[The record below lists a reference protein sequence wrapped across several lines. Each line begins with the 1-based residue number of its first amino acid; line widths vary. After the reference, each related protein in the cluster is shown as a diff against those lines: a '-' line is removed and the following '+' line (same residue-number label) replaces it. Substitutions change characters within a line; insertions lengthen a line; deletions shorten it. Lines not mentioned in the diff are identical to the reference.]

1 MRLLPLAHALPEAVF
16 LVMVRD
22 EVDNAHSLL
31 ESHWQRNRNY
41 AQWVFHE
48 TPNMEQLRQLPLH
61 ERTIEYIR
69 TNRMIIERHS
79 RQIGETRFHWVSYE
93 ELCGN
98 PCRVLNEVS
107 RFLARNGVRL
117 RDRGVKKAP
126 FVVLIGANM
135 PSILSEISFLTNPS
149 DEHLLKKPD
158 YRQKIAEALLRGIN
172 QYRDNLGGV
181 KLAEQSRTQGKA
193 APPDPLSPSPDQF
206 AGANPRDF

>member
-1 MRLLPLAHALPEAVF
+1 MCA
-16 LVMVRD
+16 
-22 EVDNAHSLL
+22 
-31 ESHWQRNRNY
+31 
-41 AQWVFHE
+41 
-48 TPNMEQLRQLPLH
+48 
-61 ERTIEYIR
+61 
-69 TNRMIIERHS
+69 
-79 RQIGETRFHWVSYE
+79 G
-93 ELCGN
+93 
-98 PCRVLNEVS
+98 
-107 RFLARNGVRL
+107 LARNGVRL

-193 APPDPLSPSPDQF
+193 APPDPLSPSPDKF
-206 AGANPRDF
+206 AGTSPRDF